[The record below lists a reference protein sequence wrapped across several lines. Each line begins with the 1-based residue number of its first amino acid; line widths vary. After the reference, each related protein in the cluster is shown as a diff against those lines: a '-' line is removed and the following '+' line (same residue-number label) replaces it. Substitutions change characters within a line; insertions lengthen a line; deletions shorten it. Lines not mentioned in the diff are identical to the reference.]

1 MREVIWRPRA
11 EADLDA
17 ITDYTIA
24 EWGATQAK
32 RYVLDIRR
40 QIDFAVDA
48 PGIGSEAF
56 GLPAEYRK
64 LRAGHHRVLYRYTDS
79 EFIVVRIIHER
90 EDVPE
95 EIEDFW

>member
-17 ITDYTIA
+17 ITNYTIA
-24 EWGATQAK
+24 EWGAAQAK

-40 QIDFAVDA
+40 QIDFAIGA
-48 PGIGSEAF
+48 PGIGSEAY

-64 LRAGHHRVLYRYTDS
+64 LQAGRHRVIYRYT
-79 EFIVVRIIHER
+79 ENELIVVRIIHER
-90 EDVPE
+90 EDAPDD
-95 EIEDFW
+95 IEDFW